1 MNHIILLLVCVP
13 PVVLC
18 YKTGLVTQSCG
29 DMQPRHS
36 VSPQTTAAPFTITTD
51 RSSYGPGGE
60 IKVHLQAQGSTP
72 FTGFLLQARE
82 VGAQSPVGSFTLTP
96 TGAQF
101 LTCSQKPNSAVSHTN
116 ASPKT
121 SIQVTWR
128 SDASRDGKPIQFRA
142 SFVQNYKTFWV
153 DVTSP
158 TLSFIDDTAG
168 GSTSLPTTT
177 TTSKV
182 QKKSVTISSA
192 DCGVTKVCISKPS
205 SCDPAVSAD
214 CYFMSA
220 MMLSPNDSAI
230 HYEMTGPSDGYVSFG
245 FSDDQEMGND
255 DIYICGTGGDGQVW
269 LQHAFSRGKNAPD
282 ILTLGSVSDLTTSVQ
297 DKVISCSFISRNTIS
312 TQRTTSINSN
322 YYLLFAYGSTSN
334 GQIQI
339 HKDTFISANKIDI
352 NTPSTAKEAKL
363 PEILKAHGALMLIA
377 WMTTGSLGM
386 IVARY
391 LKGMAKGHKLFG
403 KDVWFLVHVAVMSVT
418 VAATIIAFI
427 LAFSFAKEWSGGAHP
442 VLGCLVMILSL
453 LQPIVALLRC
463 GPQHSLRF
471 LFNWSHALN
480 AVAIKAL
487 AVAAIFTGLNL
498 IDSSTNQWLMKVM
511 GGLIGWE
518 ALFYIFLEGHWK
530 CKVNHTDT
538 SEKTMGSLDASL
550 MALFSMGNLAFLVA
564 LLVGIGK
571 A

>member
-1 MNHIILLLVCVP
+1 MNRGDTGHLRTMNHIILLLVCVP

-128 SDASRDGKPIQFRA
+128 SDASRDGKPIQFRNSSICMIMIRE
-142 SFVQNYKTFWV
+142 SF
-153 DVTSP
+153 P
-158 TLSFIDDTAG
+158 FI
-168 GSTSLPTTT
+168 L
-177 TTSKV
+177 
-182 QKKSVTISSA
+182 QVTISSA

-530 CKVNHTDT
+530 CK
-538 SEKTMGSLDASL
+538 GSLDASL